1 MAVGATAMLVAVAVV
16 ALVLLPWIAS
26 QRVFGDLIAE
36 EFARMTGA
44 KVILG
49 EPPHF
54 SLFPTFSVRLGN
66 VRFEDGS
73 AAMDAAAIDADL
85 DIHQALTGAVRFR
98 RLVIDTPVLS
108 MMRANSPVPLPFS
121 TGRIGR
127 TIHAA
132 LAGNTAE
139 TPSGETGFGTVA
151 ISGGRIVVRQ
161 DGQETLAVSEINGDI
176 VWPAFERTLKA
187 RFTAQWQTMPLS
199 ASADIERPLLF
210 AAGKPGPTRM
220 AIDLE
225 DSRLTF
231 NGEAAWVSGPVAS
244 GHVAV
249 TTGSFGRL
257 LGRLGFGSHLS
268 SRMDALSFSAAATT
282 SGTRMKFEGA
292 DISVDGQNGTGA
304 FELDFGTPRPAVSGT
319 VAFKDVD
326 LTSFAPALAAP
337 SVRVAA
343 NMPAASNSGFGPID
357 VDLRLSADVARLGPL
372 PLRQVAASMRIQP
385 ELAAFD
391 ISDAET
397 LGGSIQAG
405 IHALRG
411 DGPATELQ
419 FSASEIDMGML
430 VERLGLPALRPGGPG
445 SFSIVLKG
453 PSTDWAGMLEQA
465 SGNLSAR
472 FGPGSIGG
480 ITRADLVRQLSEGGP
495 LRQSPDEAAALR
507 VDGLD
512 IRAPVTAGLVL
523 FEKADFASEAGA
535 LSLSGIMSLKDF
547 GLALTGRL
555 ADTGEQEPAR
565 LFFVGGTLD
574 APVLS
579 PIGTT
584 SATPRP

>member
-1 MAVGATAMLVAVAVV
+1 MRATAVLVAVAAI
-16 ALVLLPWIAS
+16 ALVLLPWFAS

-36 EFARMTGA
+36 EFTRLTGA
-44 KVILG
+44 RVILG

-54 SLFPTFSVRLGN
+54 SLFPTFSVKLRN
-66 VRFEDGS
+66 VRFEDGD
-73 AAMDAAAIDADL
+73 AVLDAAAIDADL
-85 DIHQALTGAVRFR
+85 DIHQALTGTVRFR
-98 RLVIDTPVLS
+98 RLVLDTPSLV
-108 MMRANSPVPLPFS
+108 MTRPASPVRLPFS
-121 TGRIGR
+121 AGRIGR

-132 LAGNTAE
+132 LAGNAAE
-139 TPSGETGFGTVA
+139 TPPGETGFGTVA
-151 ISGGRIVVRQ
+151 ISGGRIVMRQ
-161 DGQETLAVSEINGDI
+161 DGHDDLAISGIDGDI

-187 RFTAQWQTMPLS
+187 RATGQWQTLPLS
-199 ASADIERPLLF
+199 VSADIERPLLF
-210 AAGKPGPTRM
+210 VAGKPGPARM
-220 AIDLE
+220 AVDLE

-231 NGEAAWVSGPVAS
+231 DGEAAWVSGPVAS
-244 GHVAV
+244 GRIAIK
-249 TTGSFGRL
+249 TGSFGAL
-257 LGRLGFGSHLS
+257 LGRFGFGSHLS
-268 SRMDALSFSAAATT
+268 SRMDDLSFSAAATT
-282 SGTRMKFEGA
+282 SGTRMKFEDA

-304 FELDFGTPRPAVSGT
+304 FDLDFGTPRPAVSGT

-343 NMPAASNSGFGPID
+343 NMPAASNSGFGPVD

-372 PLRQVAASMRIQP
+372 PLRHVAASMRIQP

-419 FSASEIDMGML
+419 FSASEIDMGVL
-430 VERLGLPALRPGGPG
+430 VERLGLSAFRPSGPG
-445 SFSIVLKG
+445 SFSIILKG

-472 FGPGSIGG
+472 FGPGSLGG
-480 ITRADLVRQLSEGGP
+480 ITRADLVRQLSDGGP
-495 LRQSPDEAAALR
+495 LRRSPDEAAALK

-535 LSLSGIMSLKDF
+535 LSLSGIMSLRDF

-555 ADTGEQEPAR
+555 AEAGEPEPAR

-584 SATPRP
+584 SANPGP